1 MFVRIKELRSGLGR
15 KFFIL
20 VFLAALL
27 PMLLFASF
35 SYNYVGNA
43 LLRES
48 QVSLRKEARFYST
61 ILYERLLLASSQVTA
76 AYQAQAFDTAPKTPA
91 APFKR
96 LLRINWEAFE
106 TASAHLPPQQ
116 QLAARQRLQ
125 QGQRF
130 LLTTPDGRA
139 LLLQPVGAD
148 AADDGLP
155 LYLAELDVAFLL
167 GDSESR
173 NPDLNYCVFGSDAR
187 PLYCSRIQEIS
198 RSGFIVLAQEQGN
211 RSNFQVDWNNGTAV
225 QQVSVR
231 SIFLDQQFGVAQ
243 PWRLWVSHPRADVFK
258 TLQVM
263 QRVLSLMVAA
273 TVLLAALVSVMQIG
287 RILRPLRQLIDATH
301 AVANRN
307 FEISLS
313 IPTKDE
319 LGDLAQA
326 FNDMAQQ
333 IGKQFQLLTGL
344 SRIDQL
350 ILNVPDPDQVAQS
363 TLNTLQDLVTSD
375 AAAVALRNPDNV
387 DEMWLFTFTRSNGRY
402 QMLQQTLSDDENHWL
417 CVLPPSHRASLSDAK
432 YLGWLWPQ
440 RKELL
445 GGSTYLFPILAAGK
459 NRGVMALAWEKSHR
473 LSEQDRSLLKDFAD
487 RLAVA
492 ITAVR
497 REKKLYRQAHFDTL
511 TQLPNRQLLKD
522 RLDQAIK
529 HATKSNGAGAVLFV
543 DLDKF
548 QQVNDTDG
556 HSLGDQILIRTAERL
571 QVCVTLEDTVARQGG
586 DEFVIVLN
594 NIDTPM
600 RATRVADKI
609 ITMLGSPFSI
619 DGKKFFLNSSIGIA
633 VFPSDGLDVETLL
646 RKADTA
652 MHGAKAQGGGQYRYF
667 EEEMN
672 RASQRRVTAEH
683 RIRSALENKQ
693 VELRYQPQWFWQ
705 SAEFSVEA
713 LVRIRDAEAGLLVPA
728 EFIDVAE
735 DTGLI
740 LDVGE
745 WVLREACRQ
754 MAVWRMEDVPVKRIS
769 VNVSGL
775 QLERMDFV
783 SVVQSAVDDARLDYT
798 DLELEVTE
806 SILIVDSESAA
817 RKLGQLNALGVT
829 IAIDDFGTGYSS
841 LSYLHRLPFDLVKID
856 QQFVA
861 GIGDNDASEAIT
873 RSVVDLAKSFDKK
886 VIAEGVE
893 TKAQLT
899 YLKSIGCDAMQGYLL
914 SRPLTADKIT
924 AFFKQFRPEQELI

>member
-15 KFFIL
+15 KFFVL

-48 QVSLRKEARFYST
+48 DASLHKEARFYST
-61 ILYERLLLASSQVTA
+61 ILYERLLLVGSRVA
-76 AYQAQAFDTAPKTPA
+76 AVYKQREAGLPA
-91 APFKR
+91 DDSAMEAFKR
-96 LLRINWEAFE
+96 LALIDWLEFE
-106 TASAHLPPQQ
+106 ELSSALSPQQ
-116 QLAARQRLQ
+116 QVAARKRLE
-125 QGQRF
+125 QGLQY
-130 LLTTPDGRA
+130 LLTTGEGQA
-139 LLLQPVGAD
+139 LLIQPTGSEE
-148 AADDGLP
+148 GLP
-155 LYLAELDVAFLL
+155 LYLAELDVAHLL

-173 NPDLNYCVFGSDAR
+173 NPKFNYCVFGGDSE
-187 PLYCSRIQEIS
+187 PLYCSRIHEIS
-198 RSGFIVLAQEQGN
+198 RSGFIELARQQGN
-211 RSNFQVDWNNGTAV
+211 RSNFQVGWNNGDTV

-231 SIFLDQQFGVAQ
+231 SVFLEKQFGA
-243 PWRLWVSHPRADVFK
+243 PEAWRLWVSHPGAEVFQ
-258 TLQVM
+258 TLHVL
-263 QRVLSLMVAA
+263 QRILSLMVVA
-273 TVLLAALVSVMQIG
+273 TVMLAALVSIMQIR
-287 RILRPLRQLIDATH
+287 RILRPLRQLMDATH

-307 FEISLS
+307 FELSLS
-313 IPTKDE
+313 VPTKDE
-319 LGDLAQA
+319 LGDLANA
-326 FNDMAQQ
+326 FNEMARQ
-333 IGKQFQLLTGL
+333 IGKQFQLLNGL
-344 SRIDQL
+344 SKIDQL
-350 ILNVPDPDQVAQS
+350 ILNVPDLDQVAQS
-363 TLNTLQDLVTSD
+363 TLGTLQELVSSD

-387 DEMWLFTFTRSNGRY
+387 DEMWLFSFSRVSGQY
-402 QMLQQTLSDDENHWL
+402 QMSQQALSDDENHWL
-417 CVLPPSHRASLSDAK
+417 CALPPSHRASLSDAK
-432 YLGWLWPQ
+432 YLGWLWPE

-445 GGSTYLFPILAAGK
+445 GGSSYLFPVLAAGK
-459 NRGVMALAWEKSHR
+459 NRGALALAWETSYR
-473 LSEQDRSLLKDFAD
+473 LSEQERSLLKDFAD

-497 REKKLYRQAHFDTL
+497 REKKLYHQAHFDAL
-511 TQLPNRQLLKD
+511 TQLPNRQLMKD
-522 RLDQAIK
+522 RLDQAIR
-529 HATKSNGAGAVLFV
+529 HATKNSSAGAVLFV

-571 QVCVTLEDTVARQGG
+571 GVCVTMEDTVARQGG

-594 NIDTPM
+594 SIDSPM

-609 ITMLGSPFSI
+609 IAMLGSPFTI

-633 VFPSDGLDVETLL
+633 VFPSDGVDVETLL

-652 MHGAKAQGGGQYRYF
+652 MHDAKAAGGGQYRYF
-667 EEEMN
+667 EEDMN

-683 RIRSALENKQ
+683 RIRNALESGQ
-693 VELRYQPQWFWQ
+693 VELRYQPQWFLQ
-705 SAEFSVEA
+705 SNEFSVEA
-713 LVRIRDAEAGLLVPA
+713 LVRIRDAEAGLLLPA

-754 MAVWRMEDVPVKRIS
+754 MAVWRIEGVPVKRVS
-769 VNVSGL
+769 VNVSGR

-783 SVVQSAVDDARLDYT
+783 AVVQSAVDAAKLDYS

-806 SILIVDSESAA
+806 SILILDSESAA
-817 RKLGQLNALGVT
+817 RKLGQLSDLGVT

-861 GIGDNDASEAIT
+861 GIGENEASAAIT
-873 RSVVDLAKSFDKK
+873 RSVVDLAKSFGKQ

-893 TKAQLT
+893 TKPQLD
-899 YLKSIGCDAMQGYLL
+899 YLKSIGCDAMQGFLL
-914 SRPLTADKIT
+914 SRPLTADNIT
-924 AFFKQFRPEQELI
+924 AFFRQSHPEEKLN

>member
-1 MFVRIKELRSGLGR
+1 MFVQIKELRSGLGR

-43 LLRES
+43 LLQES
-48 QVSLRKEARFYST
+48 RANLQKEARFYST
-61 ILYERLLLASSQVTA
+61 ILYERLLLVSSQVA
-76 AYQAQAFDTAPKTPA
+76 ASYRAQTTTVAEGGLEFSPY
-91 APFKR
+91 KR
-96 LLRINWEAFE
+96 L
-106 TASAHLPPQQ
+106 
-116 QLAARQRLQ
+116 QRLEWSELEYHLQ
-125 QGQRF
+125 HLSMRDQLQARERLVRGMRV
-130 LLTTPDGRA
+130 LLTNPDGHA
-139 LLLQPVGAD
+139 ILLQPDTG
-148 AADDGLP
+148 DDGL
-155 LYLAELDVAFLL
+155 YLADLDVGYLL
-167 GDSESR
+167 GESDNR
-173 NPDLNYCVFGSDAR
+173 NPELNYCVFGSDAV
-187 PLYCSRIQEIS
+187 PLYCSRAHEIS
-198 RSGFIVLAQEQGN
+198 RSGFQQMIRDQGN
-211 RSNFQVDWNNGTAV
+211 RSNFQLDWEDGDAI

-231 SIFLDQQFGVAQ
+231 SVFLENQFGVNQA
-243 PWRLWVSHPRADVFK
+243 WRLWVSHPRADVFQ
-258 TLQVM
+258 TLNIL
-263 QRVLSLMVAA
+263 QRVLSLLVAV
-273 TVLLAALVSVMQIG
+273 TVLLAALVSVLQIG
-287 RILRPLRQLIDATH
+287 RILRPLRQLMDATH

-307 FEISLS
+307 FEVSLS
-313 IPTKDE
+313 IPTRDE
-319 LGDLAQA
+319 LGDLAEA
-326 FNDMAQQ
+326 FNQMAHQ

-344 SRIDQL
+344 SKIDQL
-350 ILNVPDPDQVAQS
+350 ILSVPDLDQVAQS
-363 TLNTLQDLVTSD
+363 TLSTLHELVSSD

-387 DEMWLFTFTRSNGRY
+387 DEMWVFHYAKATGQY
-402 QMLQQTLSDDENHWL
+402 QMQQQTLGDDESHWL
-417 CVLPPSHRASLSDAK
+417 GVLPASHKASATDAK
-432 YLGWLWPQ
+432 YLGWLWSE
-440 RKELL
+440 REEVLN
-445 GGSTYLFPILAAGK
+445 GSSYLFPIMAAGK
-459 NRGVMALAWEKSHR
+459 NRGVLALGWSTSHT
-473 LSEQDRSLLKDFAD
+473 LPEQDRGLLKDFAD

-497 REKKLYRQAHFDTL
+497 REKKLYRQAHFDPL
-511 TQLPNRQLLKD
+511 TQLPNRQLMKD

-529 HATKSNGAGAVLFV
+529 HATRNNSAGAILFV

-571 QVCVTLEDTVARQGG
+571 QVCVTMEDTVARQGG

-609 ITMLGSPFSI
+609 ITMLGSPFTI
-619 DGKKFFLNSSIGIA
+619 EGKKHFLNGSIGIA
-633 VFPSDGLDVETLL
+633 VFPSDGMDVDTLL

-652 MHGAKAQGGGQYRYF
+652 MHRAKAEGGGQYRYF

-683 RIRSALENKQ
+683 RIRNALDGKQ
-693 VELRYQPQWFWQ
+693 VELRYQPQWFLQ
-705 SAEFSVEA
+705 RNEFSVEA
-713 LVRIRDAEAGLLVPA
+713 LVRIRDAEAGLLCPA
-728 EFIDVAE
+728 DFIDVAE

-745 WVLREACRQ
+745 WVLREACQQ
-754 MAVWRMEDVPVKRIS
+754 MARWRMDNLNVKRVS
-769 VNVSGL
+769 VNVSGR

-783 SVVQSAVDDARLDYT
+783 SVVQEAVDSANLDYT

-817 RKLGQLNALGVT
+817 RKLGQLSDLGVT

-861 GIGDNDASEAIT
+861 GIGLNKASEAIT
-873 RSVVDLAKSFDKK
+873 RSVVDLAKSFNKQ

-893 TKAQLT
+893 TREQLE
-899 YLKSIGCDAMQGYLL
+899 LLRSIGCDAMQGYLL
-914 SRPLTADKIT
+914 SRPLTADKVS
-924 AFFKQFRPEQELI
+924 AFLKQVRSEPELT